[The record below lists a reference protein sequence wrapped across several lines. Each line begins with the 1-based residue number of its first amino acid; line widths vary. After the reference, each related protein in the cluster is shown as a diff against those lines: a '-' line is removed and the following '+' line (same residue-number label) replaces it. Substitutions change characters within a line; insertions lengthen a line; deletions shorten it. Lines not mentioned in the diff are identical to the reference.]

1 MKSRAKVIIWISVFA
16 IGGLAVLFWIG
27 FQTMEIEDRYG
38 GLQEIYYQAENGDI
52 IIDSNKRAGFIYK
65 DSHRIFVEENECM
78 KDLNN
83 WVGVNGEKLKINVY
97 RPEYL
102 ETFTENITSEKL
114 IKFIESQKLDPIIT
128 K

>member
-1 MKSRAKVIIWISVFA
+1 
-16 IGGLAVLFWIG
+16 
-27 FQTMEIEDRYG
+27 MEIEDRYG
-38 GLQEIYYQAENGDI
+38 DLQEIYYKAENGDV

-83 WVGVNGEKLKINVY
+83 WVGVNNDQVKLKVY

-114 IKFIESQKLDPIIT
+114 INFIESQKIDPIIT
-128 K
+128 N